1 MYGTRHRDFFLN
13 SHKCNVYLLGFF
25 SGQNPFPAHPVMSK
39 EGALWFPDLTLPD
52 YTGMLPVFLG
62 MANLSNIEVNRE

>member
-1 MYGTRHRDFFLN
+1 MQCLFLG
-13 SHKCNVYLLGFF
+13 VLD
-25 SGQNPFPAHPVMSK
+25 QNPFPAHSTMSK

-62 MANLSNIEVNRE
+62 LVNLTNIEVNRE